1 MAKRRSLAEPES
13 QNHDPFDADIEDL
26 NLEDLNVDD
35 LRVEEAPDDAL
46 EMPVPPED
54 NAPTRAPLGPVQII
68 VGAIQVILLS
78 AVFFALMVG
87 LGFGVVY
94 AGQQLGIMPTRSTG
108 ESGPTLA
115 ELPTEAAPEVVVVP
129 TETPVPV
136 VTADP
141 GCPQADTWW
150 NSQQV
155 QSNYTYFTEQVMD
168 AARAS
173 NNIAAL
179 TEQMRIHRDFVDNFP
194 ADACLSAA
202 KSALLKAFDA
212 TIAVARS
219 VNGSDQAA
227 LEQNQA
233 AETQAYTDLA
243 DALREVGVNLAPPA
257 AG

>member
-1 MAKRRSLAEPES
+1 
-13 QNHDPFDADIEDL
+13 
-26 NLEDLNVDD
+26 
-35 LRVEEAPDDAL
+35 
-46 EMPVPPED
+46 MPVPPED

-155 QSNYTYFTEQVMD
+155 QSNYTYFTEQ
-168 AARAS
+168 
-173 NNIAAL
+173 
-179 TEQMRIHRDFVDNFP
+179 MRIHRDFVDNFP